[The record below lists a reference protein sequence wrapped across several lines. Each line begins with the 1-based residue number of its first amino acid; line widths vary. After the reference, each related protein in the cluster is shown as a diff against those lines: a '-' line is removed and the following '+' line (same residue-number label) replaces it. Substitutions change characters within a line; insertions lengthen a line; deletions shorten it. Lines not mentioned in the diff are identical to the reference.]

1 MSISFLLLP
10 FLILPALQVLGSLI
24 PRFHQHVPKLNIL
37 NLGLSLYAIILLTS
51 ARFLTLDVFTFEGLG
66 ISVRIDHLNV
76 ILLTMISIIG
86 LVVSRFSNSYLDGNP
101 KKSYFIA
108 TISGIIGSVQ
118 LLVLSGNIALLFV
131 SWVATSLFLQKLLH
145 FHSEREK
152 ARLAARK
159 KFVLA
164 RLGDFTLLCSFLL
177 LFHTFGTGDLS
188 TIFRQLQQA
197 EAASGALTAAALFL
211 AATAI
216 LKSAQIP
223 FHGWLIEVTE
233 SPTPVSAL
241 LHAGLINSGPY
252 LIIRFAALIQ
262 ISENAQLVL
271 FTVGLITA
279 LLGSFIFIYQPAVKN
294 SLAYSSIA
302 HMGFT
307 ILLCGIGAYSAAL
320 LHLTAHSFYKAHAF
334 LSSGSEV
341 ERLADSVTHNP
352 KRNHFAAACGFILS
366 FIMGMSIGYLIE
378 TYLVPV
384 PFIFSIL
391 YVLVCA
397 AISSMTYKSL
407 AAGNLS
413 GSYFRITVLSFL
425 SLVSLL
431 GFELLFHQL
440 VSSQIYELGEPSG
453 LIRYAAIGMLTIFS
467 ILIVCRTFISSYF
480 LQSLRYKLSV
490 HLMNGLYL
498 NLLIN
503 RLLGAYKNN
512 S

>member
-1 MSISFLLLP
+1 MANSFLLLP
-10 FLILPALQVLGSLI
+10 FLIIPALQVLGALI
-24 PRFHQHVPKLNIL
+24 PRFHHRVHQLNFL
-37 NLGLSLYAIILLTS
+37 NLMLSLYGIILLTS
-51 ARFLTLDVFTFEGLG
+51 IPSMSLDIFTFEGLG
-66 ISVRIDHLNV
+66 ISVRIDRLNV
-76 ILLTMISIIG
+76 VLLTMISIIG

-101 KKSYFIA
+101 RKSYFIA

-118 LLVLSGNIALLFV
+118 LFVLSGNIALLFL

-159 KFVLA
+159 KFILA
-164 RLGDFTLLCSFLL
+164 RLGDFTLLCSLSM
-177 LFHTFGTGDLS
+177 LFYTFKTGDLN
-188 TIFRQLQQA
+188 TIFKQLQ
-197 EAASGALTAAALFL
+197 ETGTASGTLTAAAIFL

-216 LKSAQIP
+216 LKSAQMP

-262 ISENAQLVL
+262 VSESTQLVL
-271 FTVGLITA
+271 FTVGIITA
-279 LLGSFIFIYQPAVKN
+279 LFGSFVFIYQPAVKN
-294 SLAYSSIA
+294 SLAYSSVA

-341 ERLADSVTHNP
+341 ERMTDPFSQTPKKNHLAGA
-352 KRNHFAAACGFILS
+352 FGFIIS
-366 FIMGMSIGYLIE
+366 FILGMSIGYLIE
-378 TYLVPV
+378 TYLIPI
-384 PFIFSIL
+384 PFVFSVL
-391 YVLVCA
+391 YILVCT
-397 AISSMTYKSL
+397 AISSMISKSL
-407 AAGNLS
+407 TAGNLP
-413 GSYFRITVLSFL
+413 GAWLRITSLGIL
-425 SLVSLL
+425 SLVSLV

-440 VSSQIYELGEPSG
+440 VSSQISELSNPSG
-453 LIRYAAIGMLTIFS
+453 VIRYAAIGMLTIFS
-467 ILIVCRTFISSYF
+467 ILIVSRTFISSYF
-480 LQSLRYKLSV
+480 LQMLRYKLSV

-503 RLLGAYKNN
+503 NLMGAHKK
-512 S
+512 

>member
-1 MSISFLLLP
+1 MANSFLLLP
-10 FLILPALQVLGSLI
+10 FLIIPALQVLGALI
-24 PRFHQHVPKLNIL
+24 PRFHHRVHQLNFL
-37 NLGLSLYAIILLTS
+37 NLMLSLYGIILLTS
-51 ARFLTLDVFTFEGLG
+51 IPFMSLDIFTFEGLG
-66 ISVRIDHLNV
+66 ISVRIDRLNV
-76 ILLTMISIIG
+76 VLLTMISIIG

-101 KKSYFIA
+101 RKSYFLA

-118 LLVLSGNIALLFV
+118 LFVLSGNIALLFV

-159 KFVLA
+159 KFILA
-164 RLGDFTLLCSFLL
+164 RLGDFTLLCSLSI
-177 LFHTFGTGDLS
+177 LFYTFKTGDLN
-188 TIFRQLQQA
+188 TIFKQLQ
-197 EAASGALTAAALFL
+197 ETGTASGTLTAAAIFL

-216 LKSAQIP
+216 LKSAQMP

-262 ISENAQLVL
+262 VSESTQLVL
-271 FTVGLITA
+271 FTVGIITA
-279 LLGSFIFIYQPAVKN
+279 LFGSFVFIYQPAVKN
-294 SLAYSSIA
+294 SLAYSSVA

-341 ERLADSVTHNP
+341 ERMADPFSQTPKKNHLAGA
-352 KRNHFAAACGFILS
+352 FGFIVS
-366 FIMGMSIGYLIE
+366 FILGMSIGYLIE
-378 TYLVPV
+378 TYLIPI
-384 PFIFSIL
+384 PFVFSVL
-391 YVLVCA
+391 YILVCA
-397 AISSMTYKSL
+397 AISSMVSRSL
-407 AAGNLS
+407 KAGNLP
-413 GSYFRITVLSFL
+413 GAWLRITSLGIL
-425 SLVSLL
+425 SLVSLV

-440 VSSQIYELGEPSG
+440 VSSQISELSNPSG
-453 LIRYAAIGMLTIFS
+453 VIRYAAIGMLTIFS
-467 ILIVCRTFISSYF
+467 ILIVSRTFISSYF
-480 LQSLRYKLSV
+480 LQMLRYKLSV

-503 RLLGAYKNN
+503 RLMGAHKK
-512 S
+512 